1 MSQTQGESKAWGTQE
16 RKGKGKQENLIQ
28 TEARKTPGARRISAA
43 PPPPRCRPDS
53 PPVHQH
59 QQIEAPKPNPQVLP
73 QPWGVVH
80 PLPECQAWS
89 QFAGTGD
96 WVCQDRCHRGGGGG
110 RTYTTSFTTG
120 TGSAKHNEMVS
131 LPVQWTDGQMDSL
144 MSPARSV
151 AAEEMHCDASCCTS
165 LHAVDF
171 HSFFLSIF
179 SYSSWC
185 LFIIIAILFTNLLNV
200 LFNITSSCVVHLTYS
215 SIDI

>member
-1 MSQTQGESKAWGTQE
+1 M
-16 RKGKGKQENLIQ
+16 
-28 TEARKTPGARRISAA
+28 
-43 PPPPRCRPDS
+43 
-53 PPVHQH
+53 
-59 QQIEAPKPNPQVLP
+59 
-73 QPWGVVH
+73 H

-89 QFAGTGD
+89 QFAGAGD
-96 WVCQDRCHRGGGGG
+96 WVSQDRCHRGGGGG

-151 AAEEMHCDASCCTS
+151 AAEEMLCDASCCTS

-179 SYSSWC
+179 PYSSWC
-185 LFIIIAILFTNLLNV
+185 LFIIIAILFTNLLNL

-215 SIDI
+215 SRYIKYKGRATNTAEGRAPRCWVVPDTPSSVCGNTSAANQPHNEDLLSLVPGHDWALGALK